1 MKCDLHVHSIHSGPC
16 STRVLGLLCR
26 ECYSQPAELYA
37 RLKRHGMNL
46 ITITDHDSIEAAD
59 ELRRHPDFFVS
70 EEVTARMPSG
80 SESHIG
86 VYDISERQHIEI
98 QRRRD
103 DFISLIMYLT
113 ERRIFFVLNHP
124 LSALTGRRVED
135 DFSWFEAYIP
145 AFETRNGQ
153 MPARNNSAALR
164 MARRMKKLR
173 VGGSD
178 AHTLVSAG
186 AAWTEVPGARNKE
199 EFLQGLRAGAG
210 RPRGV
215 QNGNLVRY
223 WNLTR
228 DVFLI
233 AAAMLREKPWALPI
247 APVAA
252 LIPAVTLGQS
262 LAESWFEKKW
272 THRLDGSSSDN
283 TAPWPAAALGEPAWP

>member
-1 MKCDLHVHSIHSGPC
+1 
-16 STRVLGLLCR
+16 LLCR
-26 ECYSQPAELYA
+26 ECYSRPASLYT
-37 RLKRHGMNL
+37 RLKRRGMNL
-46 ITITDHDSIEAAD
+46 VTITDHDSIEAAE
-59 ELRRHPDFFVS
+59 ELRSHPDFFVS

-80 SESHIG
+80 SLSHIG
-86 VYDISERQHIEI
+86 VYDITARQHMEI

-103 DFISLIMYLT
+103 DFISLVMYLT

-124 LSALTGRRVED
+124 FSALTGRREAE

-145 AFETRNGQ
+145 ALETRNGQ

-178 AHTLVSAG
+178 AHTLTSAG
-186 AAWTEVPGARNKE
+186 TAWTEVPGARSKE
-199 EFLQGLRAGAG
+199 EFLSGLRSGAA
-210 RPRGV
+210 RPCGV
-215 QNGNLVRY
+215 QRGNVGRY

-233 AAAMLREKPWALPI
+233 AGAMLRENPWTAPL
-247 APVAA
+247 APVAL

-262 LAESWFEKKW
+262 FAEVWFKRKW
-272 THRLDGSSSDN
+272 THRLEGVPLVSPAS
-283 TAPWPAAALGEPAWP
+283 WPAQASPLGEPAWP